1 MFVKVFAIF
10 APLVGGAIWA
20 MGGFGGVYSR
30 DVARPPAEVIAAIA
44 DLDITGQP
52 GSPGTDPEA
61 SGGVAPVFQVEQAG
75 DRVVWTVMS
84 GDKVA
89 TRMTAFVQPLD
100 GGKASRVT
108 VDVER
113 GDAPDDFV
121 SPAFR
126 SEGLTLGLFSM
137 ALEGELDQLVAPARL
152 SREECQELEVR
163 LLQASGAG
171 TDGDPASLGQ
181 AVGGT
186 AKNMLRLNA
195 VEGELKRRGCDTSGG
210 GTFEPVSDQMSEGL
224 AAAQDGSGHEVN
236 LEPGKPMLDLNHDG
250 R

>member
-1 MFVKVFAIF
+1 MFLKAIGILG
-10 APLVGGAIWA
+10 PLAGGAIWA
-20 MGGFGGVYSR
+20 MGGFGGAYSR
-30 DVARPPAEVIAAIA
+30 DVGRPPAEVIAAIA
-44 DLDITGQP
+44 DLDIGAQP
-52 GSPGTDPEA
+52 GSPGSDAEA
-61 SGGVAPVFQVEQAG
+61 SGGVAPVFQVEQSG

-100 GGKASRVT
+100 GGARSRVT

-126 SEGLTLGLFSM
+126 SEGLTLGLFAM
-137 ALEGELDQLVAPARL
+137 ALEGELDSLVAPVRL

-171 TDGDPASLGQ
+171 MDGEPASLGQ

-186 AKNMLRLNA
+186 AKNVLRLHA

-210 GTFEPVSDQMSEGL
+210 GGFEPVSDEMSQSGVL
-224 AAAQDGSGHEVN
+224 AEAEAEADFK
-236 LEPGKPMLDLNHDG
+236 PGRPTLDLDGDG